1 MAISPND
8 NFLAGQ
14 VLTAQECNQFPRGIV
29 AFAQATASDTTITS
43 TEEVQVTSTTFT
55 PVANRYYRI
64 TYYEPQVTTPATA
77 GAFVTSA
84 IRLTNAS
91 GTKYQLGI
99 MQNAPA
105 TAVAFS
111 MTTVWVGTL
120 TAVSQVIVGTLA
132 VNTGTATATRSATQ
146 PGQITIE
153 DIGPA

>member
-8 NFLAGQ
+8 TFLAGQ

-29 AFAQATASDTTITS
+29 AFAQSTANDATITAEEIQLTAS
-43 TEEVQVTSTTFT
+43 TFT
-55 PVANRYYRI
+55 AVASRYYRI
-64 TYYEPQVTTPATA
+64 TYYEPKVATPATA
-77 GAFVTSA
+77 GAYVNSR
-84 IRLTNAS
+84 IRLTNLA
-91 GTKYQLGI
+91 GAQLQIGE

-105 TAVAFS
+105 TAISFS

-120 TAVSQVIVGTLA
+120 TAGSTIIIASLQSS
-132 VNTGTATATRSATQ
+132 TGTATATRSATQ

>member
-8 NFLAGQ
+8 TFLAGQ

-29 AFAQATASDTTITS
+29 AFQQSTASDATITA
-43 TEEVQVTSTTFT
+43 EEIQLTASTFT
-55 PVANRYYRI
+55 AVANRYYRI

-77 GAFVTSA
+77 GASVTSR
-84 IRLTNAS
+84 IRLTNLA
-91 GTKYQLGI
+91 GTQYQLGI

-111 MTTVWVGTL
+111 MKTVWVGTL
-120 TAVSQVIVGTLA
+120 TAGSTVIVASLQCSS
-132 VNTGTATATRSATQ
+132 GTATATRSTTA

>member
-1 MAISPND
+1 MAITPND
-8 NFLAGQ
+8 SFTVGQ
-14 VLTAQECNQFPRGIV
+14 ILTATECNQFPRGIV
-29 AFAQATASDTTITS
+29 AFAQSVANDTTIT
-43 TEEVQVTSTTFT
+43 TEEIQLTASTFT
-55 PVANRYYRI
+55 AVANRYYRI

-77 GAFVTSA
+77 GVFVTSA
-84 IRLTNAS
+84 IRLTNLA

-120 TAVSQVIVGTLA
+120 TAGSTIIVASLA
-132 VNTGTATATRSATQ
+132 CSSGTATATRSATQ

>member
-1 MAISPND
+1 MAITPND
-8 NFLAGQ
+8 NFIVGQ
-14 VLTAQECNQFPRGIV
+14 VMTAQECNNFPRGIV
-29 AFAQATASDTTITS
+29 AFAQSTANDATITAEEIQLTAS
-43 TEEVQVTSTTFT
+43 TFT
-55 PVANRYYRI
+55 AVANRYYRI

-77 GAFVTSA
+77 GVFVTSA
-84 IRLTNAS
+84 IRLTNLA

-120 TAVSQVIVGTLA
+120 TAGSTVIVASLA
-132 VNTGTATATRSATQ
+132 CSSGTATATRSATQ